1 MDFTASLLVQ
11 KPRALEVPVYQADGG
26 KSGAVALPKAFTAPM
41 REDLVRR
48 AFLHSA
54 THRLQP
60 KGASKISGHK
70 HSVESW
76 GPGFGMARI
85 SRIRGRGTPK
95 YGSGGMVPSAVG
107 GRPTHPPVPEKRIHK
122 ALNKKELRN
131 AFLSALAFTTSSEK
145 VRERGHRI
153 PVDKPLP
160 IVVDD
165 AVEDIGKT
173 REVKALLNS
182 LGLEEEL
189 ARCGRVKIRAGKGK
203 MRGRVYKRRRGP
215 LMVVSKKCA
224 LAKAAESIEGVD
236 VVEARN
242 LSVLDLAPGGHP
254 GRLAIFTKSALDVL
268 GERLE

>member
-1 MDFTASLLVQ
+1 MDFTASILVQ
-11 KPRALEVPVYQADGG
+11 KPRTLEVPVYQADGV
-26 KSGAVALPKAFTAPM
+26 KSGSVALPRAFTAPM

-48 AFLHSA
+48 AYLHLA

-153 PVDKPLP
+153 PAETPLP

-165 AVEDIGKT
+165 AVEEIAKT
-173 REVKALLNS
+173 REVKNLLNS
-182 LGLEEEL
+182 LGLADEL
-189 ARCGRVKIRAGKGK
+189 RRCVRVKIRPGRGK
-203 MRGRVYKRRRGP
+203 MRGRIYKRRRGP
-215 LMVVSKKCA
+215 LLVVSKKCV
-224 LAKAAESIEGVD
+224 LAKAAENIEGVD

-254 GRLAIFTKSALDVL
+254 GRLAIFTKSALNVL